1 MCDFEALGERTLW
14 LDCDVLQADGG
25 TRCAA
30 ITGAYVAAYRALDRF
45 GLTKA
50 LPTSVA
56 AVSVGVVD
64 GEPVLDLDYVEDSA
78 AETDMNVVMTA
89 DGRLVEVQAT
99 AERDPFSR
107 ELLDELLDLAAGG
120 IAELDAAQQAACDVP
135 SRS

>member
-1 MCDFEALGERTLW
+1 
-14 LDCDVLQADGG
+14 VLQADGG

-30 ITGAYVAAYRALDRF
+30 ITGAYVAAHRALDRF

-50 LPTSVA
+50 LAGSVA

-64 GEPVLDLDYVEDSA
+64 GRPVLDLDYVEDSS
-78 AETDMNVVMTA
+78 AETDMNVVMA
-89 DGRLVEVQAT
+89 GDGRLIEVQAT

-120 IAELDAAQQAACDVP
+120 ITALGAAQQAACEAAP
-135 SRS
+135 L

>member
-1 MCDFEALGERTLW
+1 M
-14 LDCDVLQADGG
+14 LQADGG
-25 TRCAA
+25 TRCAS
-30 ITGAYVAAYRALDRF
+30 ITGAYVAAWRALDRF

-50 LPTSVA
+50 LPAAVA

-107 ELLDELLDLAAGG
+107 ELLDRLLDLAAAG
-120 IAELDAAQQAACDVP
+120 IAELDAAQRAACEAP
-135 SRS
+135 SLPDA